1 MEKVQRLQGVVK
13 FFHSERG
20 FGFVKRDDGI
30 GDVFIHANELKR
42 SGITEDLESGDRIE
56 FELQPVPNK
65 GPKAVAVKLI
75 AAAGFKS

>member
-65 GPKAVAVKLI
+65 GPKAVAIKLI
-75 AAAGFKS
+75 AAAA

>member
-20 FGFVKRDDGI
+20 FGFVKRDDGG

-42 SGITEDLESGDRIE
+42 SGIMDDLESGDRIE

-65 GPKAVAVKLI
+65 GAKAVAIKLI
-75 AAAGFKS
+75 AAAA